1 MAALREPDGFLSPGE
16 ASTVSPVIAPDDS
29 LCTVCGVNPRAGRG
43 SNTKCVPCLK
53 AAAALYHQHRAEAEA
68 TYAARLAAS
77 AKTCKACKRALPL
90 GAYAPHPN
98 AKDGHR
104 NICRKCVAKGCRSRP
119 APTPEQR
126 ARHAARA
133 RQPEQRARNLAA
145 VYRWRATHPEAVAAH
160 EAVDR
165 AIAAGELAPTKS
177 CEAQG
182 CKKRSRLESH
192 HNSYAPNRRKAV
204 IWLCRD
210 HHRAAHNGPP
220 VPLKKTAPV
229 KFAKAPKAA

>member
-1 MAALREPDGFLSPGE
+1 MAAYREPDALTTGE
-16 ASTVSPVIAPDDS
+16 PSTVSLVIAPDDS
-29 LCTVCGVNPRAGRG
+29 LCTVCAVHPRAGRG
-43 SNTKCVPCLK
+43 RNTKCVPCLK

-68 TYAARLAAS
+68 AYAARLAAGT
-77 AKTCKACKRALPL
+77 KTCRACKKALPL
-90 GAYAPHPN
+90 GAYAPHP
-98 AKDGHR
+98 KGKHGR
-104 NICRKCVAKGCRSRP
+104 RVICRKCVSKGCRSRP
-119 APTPEQR
+119 AATPEQR

-145 VYRWRATHPEAVAAH
+145 VYRWRASHPEAVAAH

-182 CKKRSRLESH
+182 CKKRSRLDSH

-220 VPLKKTAPV
+220 VPLKRTAPV